1 MITHVIFACMTI
13 LSAALII
20 SAFRMRNLIKNENPD
35 KLRAT
40 LFLHYDIF
48 KRTNLYII
56 DGSIIVFFVQ
66 VMNIITGIQDMDH
79 IFRQVMPVVNMIS
92 MLIIGYILVHM
103 IHTMSLPKRSSTR
116 SGLERCIFGDDRR

>member
-1 MITHVIFACMTI
+1 MITHVIFACMAI
-13 LSAALII
+13 LSTALII
-20 SAFRMRNLIKNENPD
+20 SAFRMRNQIKNENAD

-48 KRTNLYII
+48 KQTNLYII

-66 VMNIITGIQDMDH
+66 VMNIITGIQDLNH
-79 IFRQVMPVVNMIS
+79 IFRQVMPVVNTIS

>member
-1 MITHVIFACMTI
+1 MITHVIFACMAI
-13 LSAALII
+13 LSTALII

-40 LFLHYDIF
+40 LFLHYDTF

-66 VMNIITGIQDMDH
+66 VMNIITGIQDLDH
-79 IFRQVMPVVNMIS
+79 IFRQVMPVVNTIS

-116 SGLERCIFGDDRR
+116 SGLERCIFGDDKK